1 MTTRNHQT
9 AARLRVAAAQM
20 DVRLGD
26 IDANLER
33 ARRLADDAHE
43 QGAELVLLPELWS
56 TGYDL
61 EHAPAH
67 AARNL
72 AVVLP
77 ALASL
82 AERLGICIAGS
93 LLLGDALGRV
103 RNTAVVHGPDGSVIS
118 EYAKIHLFALMA
130 ENRYLTAGDAM
141 PTFSLPGC
149 TAASAICYDLR
160 FPELFRSY
168 ALEGA
173 RVVLLP
179 AEWPAVRVAHWRTLV
194 CARAIENQFFVV
206 ACNRAGTSGSTTFA
220 GHSIIAD
227 PWGKIVAEAG
237 DGESLLVETLE
248 LGRVDEARSQID
260 ILGDRRADLYGMNF
274 HLANHR

>member
-1 MTTRNHQT
+1 MTLDHQT
-9 AARLRVAAAQM
+9 TARLHVAAAQM

-26 IDANLER
+26 LDANLER
-33 ARRLADDAHE
+33 ARRLVTDARA

-67 AARNL
+67 AARNQS
-72 AVVLP
+72 VVLP

-82 AERLGICIAGS
+82 AERHGICIAGS
-93 LLLGDALGRV
+93 LLLGDGLGRV

-130 ENRYLTAGDAM
+130 ENRYLAAGDAA
-141 PTFSLPGC
+141 PTFSLAGS

-194 CARAIENQFFVV
+194 CARAIENQFFIV

-220 GHSIIAD
+220 GHSMIVD
-227 PWGKIVAEAG
+227 PWGKVLAEAG

-260 ILGDRRADLYGMNF
+260 ILGDRRADLYGAHF
-274 HLANHR
+274 QLANHR

>member
-1 MTTRNHQT
+1 MTHAHQST
-9 AARLRVAAAQM
+9 ARLRVAAAQM

-26 IDANLER
+26 LNVNLER
-33 ARRLADDAHE
+33 ARRFVSDARE
-43 QGAELVLLPELWS
+43 ERAEVVLLPELWS

-61 EHAPAH
+61 DHAAAH
-67 AARNL
+67 AAANQT
-72 AVVLP
+72 VVLP

-82 AERLGICIAGS
+82 AERHEICIAGS
-93 LLLGDALGRV
+93 LLLADNLGRV
-103 RNTAVVHGPDGSVIS
+103 RNTAVVHGPDGTVVS

-130 ENRYLTAGDAM
+130 ENRYLAAGDAT
-141 PTFSLPGC
+141 PTFSLRGC

-194 CARAIENQFFVV
+194 AARAIENQFFVV

-220 GHSIIAD
+220 GHSMIVD
-227 PWGKIVAEAG
+227 PWGKVLAEAG
-237 DGESLLVETLE
+237 DGEALLVETLE

-260 ILGDRRADLYGMNF
+260 ILGDRRADLYGANF
-274 HLANHR
+274 QLANHR

>member
-1 MTTRNHQT
+1 MTTHDHQS

-20 DVRLGD
+20 DVQFGD
-26 IDANLER
+26 IDANLAR
-33 ARRLADDAHE
+33 ARRFVADAHE
-43 QGAELVLLPELWS
+43 ERAQLVLLPELWS

-61 EHAPAH
+61 EHAAAH
-67 AARNL
+67 AGRNQT
-72 AVVLP
+72 VVLP
-77 ALASL
+77 ALAAL
-82 AERLGICIAGS
+82 AQRHGMCIAGS

-103 RNTAVVHGPDGSVIS
+103 RNTAVVLGPDGAMIG

-130 ENRYLTAGDAM
+130 ENRYLAAGDAT
-141 PTFSLPGC
+141 PTFSLPAC

-173 RVVLLP
+173 RVILLP

-194 CARAIENQFFVV
+194 CARAIENQVFIV
-206 ACNRAGTSGSTTFA
+206 ACNRTGTSGTTTFA
-220 GHSIIAD
+220 GHSMIVD
-227 PWGKIVAEAG
+227 PWGNVLAEADG
-237 DGESLLVETLE
+237 DETLLAATLE

-260 ILGDRRADLYGMNF
+260 ILGDRRADLYGANLQ
-274 HLANHR
+274 LANHR

>member
-1 MTTRNHQT
+1 MTHVHQT
-9 AARLRVAAAQM
+9 TARLRVAAAQM

-26 IDANLER
+26 LDANLER
-33 ARRLADDAHE
+33 ARHLVTDARGHGADV
-43 QGAELVLLPELWS
+43 VLLPELWS

-67 AARNL
+67 AARNQRI
-72 AVVLP
+72 VLP

-82 AERLGICIAGS
+82 AERHGICIAGS
-93 LLLGDALGRV
+93 LLLGDGVGRV
-103 RNTAVVHGPDGSVIS
+103 RNTAVVHGPDGSVVS

-130 ENRYLTAGDAM
+130 EHRYLAAGDAA
-141 PTFSLPGC
+141 PTFSLAGC

-179 AEWPAVRVAHWRTLV
+179 AEWPAVRVSHWRTLV
-194 CARAIENQFFVV
+194 CARAIENQFFIV

-220 GHSIIAD
+220 GHSMIVD
-227 PWGKIVAEAG
+227 PLGKVLAEAG

-260 ILGDRRADLYGMNF
+260 ILGDRRADLYGANF
-274 HLANHR
+274 QLANHR

>member
-1 MTTRNHQT
+1 VTTHDHQS

-20 DVRLGD
+20 DVQFGA
-26 IDANLER
+26 IDANLAR
-33 ARRLADDAHE
+33 ARRFVADAHE
-43 QGAELVLLPELWS
+43 ERAQLVLLPELWS

-61 EHAPAH
+61 EHAAAH
-67 AARNL
+67 AGRNQT
-72 AVVLP
+72 VVLP
-77 ALASL
+77 ALAAL
-82 AERLGICIAGS
+82 AQRHGMCIAGS

-103 RNTAVVHGPDGSVIS
+103 RNTAVVLGPDGAMIG

-130 ENRYLTAGDAM
+130 ENRYLAAGDAT
-141 PTFSLPGC
+141 PTFSLPAC

-173 RVVLLP
+173 RVILLP

-194 CARAIENQFFVV
+194 CARAIENQVFIV
-206 ACNRAGTSGSTTFA
+206 ACNRTGTSGTTTFA
-220 GHSIIAD
+220 GHSMIVD
-227 PWGKIVAEAG
+227 PWGNVLAEAG
-237 DGESLLVETLE
+237 GDETLLAATLE

-260 ILGDRRADLYGMNF
+260 ILGDRRADLYGANLQ
-274 HLANHR
+274 LANHR

>member
-1 MTTRNHQT
+1 MTTHDHRT
-9 AARLRVAAAQM
+9 APRLRVAAAQM

-33 ARRLADDAHE
+33 ARRLVADARE
-43 QGAELVLLPELWS
+43 QGAELVVLPELWS

-67 AARNL
+67 AARNQS
-72 AVVLP
+72 AVLP

-82 AERLGICIAGS
+82 AERYGICIAGS
-93 LLLGDALGRV
+93 LLLGDGLGRV
-103 RNTAVVHGPDGSVIS
+103 RNTAVVHGPDGAVIS

-130 ENRYLTAGDAM
+130 ENRYLAAGDAT
-141 PTFSLPGC
+141 PTFALPRC
-149 TAASAICYDLR
+149 TAATAICYDLR

-206 ACNRAGTSGSTTFA
+206 ACNRSGTSGSTAFA
-220 GHSIIAD
+220 GHSMIVD
-227 PWGKIVAEAG
+227 PWGTVLAEAG
-237 DGESLLVETLE
+237 DGEGLLVETLE

-260 ILGDRRADLYGMNF
+260 ILGDRRADLYGANF
-274 HLANHR
+274 QLANHR

>member
-1 MTTRNHQT
+1 MAHDHQT

-26 IDANLER
+26 LDANLER
-33 ARRLADDAHE
+33 ARRLIADARE

-67 AARNL
+67 AARNQS
-72 AVVLP
+72 VVLP

-82 AERLGICIAGS
+82 AERHGIHIAGS
-93 LLLGDALGRV
+93 LLLGDGLGRV
-103 RNTAVVHGPDGSVIS
+103 RNTAVVHGPDGAVIG

-130 ENRYLTAGDAM
+130 ENRYLAAGDAA

-179 AEWPAVRVAHWRTLV
+179 AEGPAVRVAHWRTLV

-220 GHSIIAD
+220 GHSIIVD
-227 PWGKIVAEAG
+227 PWGKVLAEAG

-260 ILGDRRADLYGMNF
+260 ILGDRRADLYGANF
-274 HLANHR
+274 QLANHR

>member
-1 MTTRNHQT
+1 MTTHDHQT
-9 AARLRVAAAQM
+9 APRLRVAAAQM
-20 DVRLGD
+20 DVRLGEL
-26 IDANLER
+26 DANLER
-33 ARRLADDAHE
+33 ARRLVADARA

-67 AARNL
+67 AARNQ

-82 AERLGICIAGS
+82 AERHDIGIAGS
-93 LLLGDALGRV
+93 LLLGDGAGRV
-103 RNTAVVHGPDGSVIS
+103 RNTAVVHGRDGSVIG

-130 ENRYLTAGDAM
+130 ENHYLAAGDAA
-141 PTFSLPGC
+141 PTFSLPAC
-149 TAASAICYDLR
+149 TAATAICYDLR

-168 ALEGA
+168 ALDGA

-179 AEWPAVRVAHWRTLV
+179 AEWPAVRMAHWRTLV

-206 ACNRAGTSGSTTFA
+206 ACNRAGTSGATTFA
-220 GHSIIAD
+220 GHSMIVD
-227 PWGKIVAEAG
+227 PWGKVLAEAG
-237 DGESLLVETLE
+237 DDESLLVETLE

-260 ILGDRRADLYGMNF
+260 ILGDRRADLYGANF
-274 HLANHR
+274 QLANHR

>member
-1 MTTRNHQT
+1 MTHPRQS
-9 AARLRVAAAQM
+9 AAQLRVAAAQM
-20 DVRLGD
+20 DVQLGNPNV
-26 IDANLER
+26 NLER
-33 ARRLADDAHE
+33 ARGFVADAHE
-43 QGAELVLLPELWS
+43 QRAEVVLLPELWS

-61 EHAPAH
+61 EHADAH
-67 AARNL
+67 AAGNQT
-72 AVVLP
+72 VVLP

-82 AERLGICIAGS
+82 AERYEICIAGS
-93 LLLGDALGRV
+93 LLLADNLGRV
-103 RNTAVVHGPDGSVIS
+103 RNTAVVHGPNGTVIG

-130 ENRYLTAGDAM
+130 ENRYLAAGDTT
-141 PTFSLPGC
+141 PTFSLHGC

-194 CARAIENQFFVV
+194 TARAIENQYFVV

-220 GHSIIAD
+220 GHSMIVD
-227 PWGKIVAEAG
+227 PWGKVLAEAG
-237 DGESLLVETLE
+237 DGEALLVETLE

-260 ILGDRRADLYGMNF
+260 ILGDRRADIYGANF
-274 HLANHR
+274 QLANHQ